1 MKGRS
6 QQGGLSRR
14 DCPLYNMRSKHDNPS
29 RPRERYKQT
38 CSRKYVLRN
47 PDTNPLSLHPPCSG
61 QVKLRYMQAST
72 LIQPTSFF
80 RRGRGDDSSSDCLQT
95 SIALMAFSERVAQ
108 DSKPPSAGVT
118 SSSRDVLPSYPETRQ
133 VLRLTPILC
142 GQACLAWFGWKSA
155 SLAKP
160 DGVSLGSTGDISV
173 AGTAMDGSCARLCRV
188 DNYEQKLST
197 SFRESRLAIRAHLRW
212 SSVYVAAVFTVMP
225 LVFLLGR
232 IVVVLMVTRQARPN
246 RGRLGCD

>member
-1 MKGRS
+1 MPDADRAGRIYSDVCAWFPRDRELLYQVGSRAPLDNMITRLEFEFASRLGWSQKGGS
-6 QQGGLSRR
+6 SRR

-29 RPRERYKQT
+29 RPRERYEQT

-47 PDTNPLSLHPPCSG
+47 SDLQIRRIHLSLHPPCSG
-61 QVKLRYMQAST
+61 QVKCRYMQTST

-80 RRGRGDDSSSDCLQT
+80 RRGRGDDSSSDRLQP

-173 AGTAMDGSCARLCRV
+173 AGIAMDGSCARLCCV
-188 DNYEQKLST
+188 DN
-197 SFRESRLAIRAHLRW
+197 
-212 SSVYVAAVFTVMP
+212 
-225 LVFLLGR
+225 
-232 IVVVLMVTRQARPN
+232 
-246 RGRLGCD
+246 